1 MYRDSSGMV
10 KRNSPSY
17 IRLVTRPLG
26 RFRYI
31 TLNNSN

>member
-10 KRNSPSY
+10 ERNSPSC

-31 TLNNSN
+31 ILSNNN